1 MKQEALKASKEAA
14 APGRSLRHARSVI
27 GVTFV
32 GSLCSSFPSLF
43 SWIFQAAGCQGKP
56 GFVPWAGVAMGGSA
70 PGHNLCHFHHRH
82 CHGFPVGSTG
92 LPPRTSC
99 WKEGSLGFI
108 HLFLQHL
115 LIDGWSWWSCPGSL
129 CHPSVHSGPCRR
141 DQEGT
146 EVALLQGLALSTL
159 LTFPW
164 LQGVMAEPKAL
175 PFLLLMLV

>member
-1 MKQEALKASKEAA
+1 MFLLPLLVLLDLPGSWMPREARVCAL
-14 APGRSLRHARSVI
+14 GRGGH
-27 GVTFV
+27 
-32 GSLCSSFPSLF
+32 
-43 SWIFQAAGCQGKP
+43 
-56 GFVPWAGVAMGGSA
+56 GGSA

-146 EVALLQGLALSTL
+146 EVALLQGLALSIL